1 MKIRLILAFLI
12 ISVSAGAQLIHVEG
26 SKALGINY
34 AYVKNGFNISSR
46 ITFYNSGN
54 FAFRGSLDFERVSFD
69 LSKASIV
76 YVNPEL
82 MYTFYTL
89 GDSFFFNVK
98 GGILT
103 GVEFINN
110 SVLDQKKSQF
120 FVGENIGLCTEYF
133 ISNKIMLNL
142 DFDQS
147 FLQLSKVGSAS
158 FIIKIGMN
166 YNF

>member
-34 AYVKNGFNISSR
+34 AYVKNGFNVSSR
-46 ITFYNSGN
+46 ITFYKSGN
-54 FAFRGSLDFERVSFD
+54 LAFRGSIDFERVSFD

-76 YVNPEL
+76 YANPEL
-82 MYTFYTL
+82 MYTFYNP
-89 GDSFFFNVK
+89 GDKLFFNVK

-103 GVEFINN
+103 GAEFINN
-110 SVLDQKKSQF
+110 SVLDKKENQF
-120 FVGENIGLCTEYF
+120 FIGENIGLCAEYF
-133 ISNKIMLNL
+133 ISSKIMLNL
-142 DFDQS
+142 DFDQR

>member
-34 AYVKNGFNISSR
+34 AYVKNGFNVSSR
-46 ITFYNSGN
+46 ITFYKSGN
-54 FAFRGSLDFERVSFD
+54 LAYRGSIDFERVSFD

-76 YVNPEL
+76 YANPEL
-82 MYTFYTL
+82 MYTFYNPWDKL
-89 GDSFFFNVK
+89 FLNVK

-103 GVEFINN
+103 GVEFISN
-110 SVLDQKKSQF
+110 SVLDDKKSQF
-120 FVGENIGLCTEYF
+120 FVGENIGLCAEYF
-133 ISNKIMLNL
+133 ISGKIMLNM
-142 DFDQS
+142 DIDQR
-147 FLQLSKVGSAS
+147 FFQLSKVGKAS
-158 FIIKIGMN
+158 FIIRFGIN

>member
-34 AYVKNGFNISSR
+34 AYVKNGFNVSSR
-46 ITFYNSGN
+46 ITYYKSGN
-54 FAFRGSLDFERVSFD
+54 LAFRGSIDFERVSFD
-69 LSKASIV
+69 LSKASII
-76 YVNPEL
+76 YANPEL
-82 MYTFYTL
+82 MYTFYNPVDKL
-89 GDSFFFNVK
+89 FFNVK

-103 GVEFINN
+103 GAEFINN
-110 SVLDQKKSQF
+110 SVLDKKENQF
-120 FVGENIGLCTEYF
+120 FIGENIGLCAEYF
-133 ISNKIMLNL
+133 LSSKIMFNL
-142 DFDQS
+142 DFDQR

>member
-34 AYVKNGFNISSR
+34 AYVKNGFNVSSR
-46 ITFYNSGN
+46 ITFYKSGN
-54 FAFRGSLDFERVSFD
+54 FAYRGSLDFERVSFD

-76 YVNPEL
+76 YANPEV
-82 MYTFYTL
+82 MYTFYNP
-89 GDSFFFNVK
+89 GDKLFFNVK

-103 GVEFINN
+103 GVEFIGN
-110 SVLDQKKSQF
+110 SVLDKKKSQF
-120 FVGENIGLCTEYF
+120 FVGENIGLGTEYF
-133 ISNKIMLNL
+133 ITNKIMLNL
-142 DFDQS
+142 DFDQR
-147 FLQLSKVGSAS
+147 FLQLSKVGSTS